1 MPDSVSE
8 YMSEG
13 MPGRIICHVEC
24 EIEWQNI
31 CQKECPVELCPVE
44 CKIERQNIYI
54 YREIYIHTCLYQIE
68 CLLVGITRRKHFF
81 QGLSLFRGRIS
92 TIFFPVRR
100 SG

>member
-31 CQKECPVELCPVE
+31 CQRECPVELCPVE

-54 YREIYIHTCLYQIE
+54 YMFISDRMS
-68 CLLVGITRRKHFF
+68 VGGDHSKKTFF
-81 QGLSLFRGRIS
+81 FRG
-92 TIFFPVRR
+92 
-100 SG
+100 